1 MSRPLLAL
9 VLVVGLSWGPAAR
22 TAQPVVE
29 LERLGTDEVTA
40 VPAVFTNGAWDGTSP
55 AAPLNAYIAAL
66 LSKDVYFKHTVDPQ
80 AKPPIPRR
88 NFTAF
93 ATLFCRSMKRL
104 GADDCEAVSGA
115 QALVWALVRAGP
127 SVLLV
132 VRGSNSPENWITDVT
147 SLRTTN
153 VGDFGGGTAGTNVAA
168 GFYKASVAWL
178 SVTCGGLQAFNA
190 NRRDILARVQR
201 AMQAAA
207 AAAAA
212 QKAAAASGAGA
223 EGALQEAGDVGA
235 RLWVFGHSLGG
246 AVALMTAAYLD
257 FRAGLTPTGVFTYG
271 CPRVGDSTWS
281 AAYRLHAITQRLE
294 NAGDIVPTLP
304 FGTAWRH
311 VGSAIA
317 ISDCAALTTEAAAQP
332 ARDVAAAA
340 AAAAAGD
347 DEARAVELLLRYS
360 TEQPGEQQQQQVQQE
375 EKRSRRR
382 LLTRGGAGVLT
393 STSGAAAE
401 LGFPFP
407 FPFIVVDH
415 MIQTYVSVMWSCL
428 PEAQQ
433 DLVPGPE
440 DVYEPLGA
448 TAAAA

>member
-1 MSRPLLAL
+1 MWQPLLRLAL
-9 VLVVGLSWGPAAR
+9 LVGFLWAPGALGVRPAE
-22 TAQPVVE
+22 V
-29 LERLGTDEVTA
+29 ERLSTGDVAT
-40 VPAVFTNGAWDGTSP
+40 VPAVFTNGAWDGSSP
-55 AAPLNAYIAAL
+55 SAPLNAYVAAL
-66 LSKDVYFKHTVDPQ
+66 LSKDVYFKHVVNPL
-80 AKPPIPRR
+80 AKPPIARR

-93 ATLFCRSMKRL
+93 AALFCRSMQRL
-104 GADDCEAVSGA
+104 GADDCEAVAGTE
-115 QALVWALVRAGP
+115 ALVWALVRAGS

-168 GFYKASVAWL
+168 GFYKV
-178 SVTCGGLQAFNA
+178 FNA
-190 NRRDILARVQR
+190 NRRDILARVQK
-201 AMQAAA
+201 AMQAAEAAA

-212 QKAAAASGAGA
+212 AAREAAAATAAGTDG
-223 EGALQEAGDVGA
+223 EGAALRSDGDAGA

-257 FRAGLTPTGVFTYG
+257 VRAGLTPTGVFTYG

-281 AAYRLHAITQRLE
+281 AAYRLHGITQRLE

-317 ISDCAALTTEAAAQP
+317 ISQCAAAAAGTGEAAVAQP
-332 ARDVAAAA
+332 VRDVAAAA

-360 TEQPGEQQQQQVQQE
+360 TEQPDKQQE
-375 EKRSRRR
+375 KEEEAGKKGQGGWRRQLAR
-382 LLTRGGAGVLT
+382 GAGMLT

-401 LGFPFP
+401 VGFPFP
-407 FPFIVVDH
+407 FPFLVKDH

-440 DVYEPLGA
+440 DVYEPLA
-448 TAAAA
+448 ATHRTAA

>member
-1 MSRPLLAL
+1 MLRSLFALA
-9 VLVVGLSWGPAAR
+9 VIGGLSWAPAALAVR
-22 TAQPVVE
+22 LAVE
-29 LERLGTDEVTA
+29 PERLSTSGEVTS
-40 VPAVFTNGAWDGTSP
+40 VPAVFTNGAWDGSSP

-66 LSKDVYFKHTVDPQ
+66 LSKDVYFKHVVNPQ
-80 AKPPIPRR
+80 ARPPIARH

-93 ATLFCRSMKRL
+93 AALFCRSMQRL
-104 GADDCEAVSGA
+104 GADDCEAVAGT

-168 GFYKASVAWL
+168 GFYKV
-178 SVTCGGLQAFNA
+178 FNA
-190 NRRDILARVQR
+190 NRRDILTRVQK
-201 AMQAAA
+201 AMQAAS

-212 QKAAAASGAGA
+212 QKAAAAAGT
-223 EGALQEAGDVGA
+223 EGALQDGGDVGA

-271 CPRVGDSTWS
+271 CPRVGDSTWA

-317 ISDCAALTTEAAAQP
+317 ISDCAALTGEATAQP

-347 DEARAVELLLRYS
+347 DEARAVEVLLRYS
-360 TEQPGEQQQQQVQQE
+360 TERPDEQQQELHEGQGAQG
-375 EKRSRRR
+375 SRRQQ
-382 LLTRGGAGVLT
+382 LARGASKTGLT
-393 STSGAAAE
+393 STSGVAAE

-407 FPFIVVDH
+407 FPFLVKDH
-415 MIQTYVSVMWSCL
+415 MIQTYVSVLWSCL
-428 PEAQQ
+428 PETQQ
-433 DLVPGPE
+433 DLVPGPQ
-440 DVYEPLGA
+440 DVYEPLA
-448 TAAAA
+448 TAA